1 MGLLASFIIPTYG
14 RPAFIR
20 DAVDSVLDQTVQDL
34 ECIVVDDAS
43 PSPVEL
49 PGDPRLRIIRR
60 PVNGGVGAA
69 RNTGIEA
76 SRGHY
81 LTFLDDDDVL
91 TPDRLEIGLR
101 GVERASVGLCLLASL
116 EDPTTG
122 PGRRIDGDVAG
133 SIAEGLVP
141 NVGQAL
147 VRRTDVERFDER
159 FRACEDI
166 DWWIRMAQ
174 HGPVALEPQV
184 GYLFRHHEGPRHG
197 NELAARVSYRR
208 QLLIKHREYFQSH
221 PRAEA
226 FQLRRIGLAEARLG
240 RTRDARAAFRLAMR
254 RSPSLA
260 TARDLARTF
269 GTRRVAPDGLPGAG

>member
-20 DAVDSVLDQTVQDL
+20 DAVDSVLNQTVRDL

-43 PSPVEL
+43 PSPVDL
-49 PGDPRLRIIRR
+49 PGGPRLRVIRR
-60 PVNGGVGAA
+60 PVNGGAAAA
-69 RNTGIEA
+69 RNTGIQA
-76 SRGHY
+76 SQGVF
-81 LTFLDDDDVL
+81 LTFLDDDDLV

-101 GVERASVGLCLLASL
+101 GVDRAPVGLCLLASL
-116 EDPTTG
+116 EDPSTG
-122 PGRRIDGDVAG
+122 PGRRVDGDVSG
-133 SIAEGLVP
+133 SIAAGLVP

-147 VRRTDVERFDER
+147 VRRTAVERFDER

-174 HGPVALEPQV
+174 RGPLALEPQV
-184 GYLFRHHEGPRHG
+184 GYLFRHHDGPRHG

-208 QLLIKHREYFQSH
+208 ELLMKHREYFRSH

-226 FQLRRIGLAEARLG
+226 FQLRRIGLAEAQLG
-240 RTRDARAAFRLAMR
+240 RRRDARAALRRAMR
-254 RSPSLA
+254 RSPALA
-260 TARDLARTF
+260 TARDLARTL
-269 GTRRVAPDGLPGAG
+269 GTRSSKTEDPPGDG